1 MKNIFSR
8 ERKYI
13 ILVFFLPSLLL
24 LAVSAVYAYLIGG
37 AEESGEKL
45 FECAFQS
52 IFPFYCPGCGGSRS
66 LYYLMRLDLL
76 KSFIYFPA
84 LPLSALILIDVDIRS
99 LISFIKNDLTAV
111 RKFKLNVLLIIP
123 IVIML
128 NFVIRNALLFFGID
142 YIGDILVRGV

>member
-1 MKNIFSR
+1 MKKLFSR

-24 LAVSAVYAYLIGG
+24 LTVSAVYAFLVGS

-66 LYYLMRLDLL
+66 LYYLMRLDLV
-76 KSFIYFPA
+76 KSFIFYPA
-84 LPLSALILIDVDIRS
+84 LPLSALILLDVDIRA
-99 LISFIKNDLTAV
+99 LVSFIKNDLSAV
-111 RKFKLNVLLIIP
+111 KKFKLNVLLLIP

-128 NFVIRNALLFFGID
+128 NFIIRNFLLFFGID
-142 YIGDILVRGV
+142 YIGDII